1 MGTRED
7 SLNWRIN
14 RWKPSKCRD
23 GWESSAKWR
32 RWMSRVASMARR
44 VDLGRASNVV
54 NGVMQSGACFLI
66 KGKMPLMP
74 YKTAELLIFL
84 SFKLPSSVEG
94 SLGLEERMTKGQ
106 GDNNKKRVL
115 ISATRPL
122 PNLFDATTTTVL
134 EDCYSPILLILL
146 QILTWSPARIQSIV
160 WYIGQRGGE

>member
-1 MGTRED
+1 
-7 SLNWRIN
+7 
-14 RWKPSKCRD
+14 
-23 GWESSAKWR
+23 
-32 RWMSRVASMARR
+32 MARR

-106 GDNNKKRVL
+106 GDNKKKRVVL

-134 EDCYSPILLILL
+134 KDYSPPILLILL